1 MVVLMRVTVCLALLA
16 LTLAGPAHAQDPQ
29 GTLRKVKETGSFV
42 LGYRESAP
50 PFSFIGSDGQPVG
63 YSVDI
68 CLQVVASVRQTLGL
82 PNLTVSWVP
91 VTAADRVDAVASG
104 RIDLECGS
112 TSITLSRQ
120 ERVDFSQ
127 MIWLDGGSLLARP
140 GSGVSRLGD
149 LGGKRVAVIPGTTTE
164 NALREGL
171 RRRGVRAEMVAVKDH
186 DEGRAAL
193 EAGQVEAYASDRA
206 LLVGLLLTATG
217 REKLMVS
224 DEQFSFEPYGLMLRR
239 GDAPFRLAVN
249 RTLANLS
256 RSDEIGR
263 IYEKWFGRIGRPT
276 GVLVVMYLLNALPE

>member
-1 MVVLMRVTVCLALLA
+1 MRATVGLVLLA
-16 LTLAGPAHAQDPQ
+16 LTLAGPAYGQDLQ
-29 GTLRKVKETGSFV
+29 GTLRKVKETGSLV

-50 PFSFIGSDGQPVG
+50 PFSFVGSDGQPIG

-68 CLQVVASVRQTLGL
+68 CLQVVGSIRQTLGL
-82 PNLTVSWVP
+82 PGLTVSWVP
-91 VTAADRVDAVASG
+91 VTAADRVDAVANG

-127 MIWLDGGSLLARP
+127 MIWLDGGSLLARA
-140 GSGVSRLGD
+140 GAGVSRLGD
-149 LGGKRVAVIPGTTTE
+149 LGGKRVAVVPGTTTE

-171 RRRGVRAEMVAVKDH
+171 RRRGVRAEVVAVKDH
-186 DEGRAAL
+186 DEGRTAV
-193 EAGQVEAYASDRA
+193 EAGRVDAYASDRA
-206 LLVGLLLTATG
+206 MLVGLLLTAAG
-217 REKLMVS
+217 REKLMMT

-256 RSDEIGR
+256 RSDEIAR